1 MKLCVPVADAP
12 QGGMYSFFRNFR
24 KYLDS
29 AAVSVTDDVE
39 ADYDVLV
46 ANSWVVP
53 EAVVARAK
61 RRRPRLKVLHRI
73 DGSAAD
79 YGRDAGADVRQALV
93 DLLADATVFQSAYG
107 REVTRRRGI
116 IAGDGPVI
124 HNAVDV
130 ERFRADGPRLPLP
143 GTIRLA
149 HVAYSTNARKG
160 AAAVFGLARRR
171 ADVTFVMVG
180 RYEAPAALPPNVVM
194 LGLTDWE
201 RLPVILRSCTA
212 LLTLSE
218 NEACPNVVLEG
229 LASGLPV
236 LYKASGGTPELVGEC
251 GAAVDAETFDAALAT
266 VLARH
271 APLAAAARARAEERF
286 AFAAVFPRYL
296 DTITRAPRRPLPGP
310 ADYVRALGRL
320 RASPATVARWLA
332 SRARRA
338 SASSARA

>member
-24 KYLDS
+24 KYLDE
-29 AAVSVTDDVE
+29 AAVPVTDDSE
-39 ADYDVLV
+39 GDYDVLV

-53 EAVVARAK
+53 DALVARAK

-79 YGRDAGADVRQALV
+79 YGRDPAADVRQALV

-107 REVTRRRGI
+107 RDVTRRRRI
-116 IAGDGPVI
+116 IASDGPVV
-124 HNAVDV
+124 HNAVDI
-130 ERFRADGPRLPLP
+130 ERFRPDGPRLPLP
-143 GTIRLA
+143 GAVRLA

-160 AAAVFGLARRR
+160 AAGVFELARRR

-180 RYEAPAALPPNVVM
+180 RYDTPPALPNVVM
-194 LGLTDWE
+194 LGLADWQ
-201 RLPVILRSCTA
+201 RLPMILRSCTA

-229 LASGLPV
+229 LASGLPI
-236 LYKASGGTPELVGEC
+236 LYKASGGTPEVVAEC
-251 GAAVDAETFDAALAT
+251 GAAVDAGTFDAALAA

-271 APLAAAARARAEERF
+271 TPLAVAARARAEERF
-286 AFAAVFPRYL
+286 AFSAVFPRYL
-296 DTITRAPRRPLPGP
+296 ETITRATRRPLPGA

-320 RASPATVARWLA
+320 RASPSTVARWLA
-332 SRARRA
+332 SRARGAALSRA
-338 SASSARA
+338 GA

>member
-24 KYLDS
+24 KHLDD

-39 ADYDVLV
+39 GDYDVLI

-53 EAVVARAK
+53 DALIARAK

-79 YGRDAGADVRQALV
+79 YGRDPASDVRQALV

-107 REVTRRRGI
+107 REVTRRRRI
-116 IAGDGPVI
+116 IAGDGPVV

-130 ERFRADGPRLPLP
+130 DRFRPDGARLSLP
-143 GTIRLA
+143 GTVRLA

-160 AAAVFGLARRR
+160 AAAVFDLARRR
-171 ADVTFVMVG
+171 ADITFVMVG
-180 RYEAPAALPPNVVM
+180 RYESPPALPNVVM
-194 LGLTDWE
+194 LGLADWE
-201 RLPVILRSCTA
+201 RLPAILRSCEA

-251 GAAVDAETFDAALAT
+251 GVAVDAGTFDDALAG

-271 APLAAAARARAEERF
+271 AALAAAARARAQERF
-286 AFAAVFPRYL
+286 AFGAVFPRYL
-296 DTITRAPRRPLPGP
+296 DAVTRASRRPLPGP

-338 SASSARA
+338 ATPAAGA

>member
-1 MKLCVPVADAP
+1 
-12 QGGMYSFFRNFR
+12 MYSFFRNFR
-24 KYLDS
+24 KYLDG

-39 ADYDVLV
+39 GDYDVLV

-79 YGRDAGADVRQALV
+79 YGRDGGADVRQALV

-107 REVTRRRGI
+107 REVTRRRRI
-116 IAGDGPVI
+116 IACDGPVV

-130 ERFRADGPRLPLP
+130 DRFHPEGARLPLP
-143 GTIRLA
+143 GTVRLG

-160 AAAVFGLARRR
+160 AAAVFDLARRR
-171 ADVTFVMVG
+171 ADITFVMVG
-180 RYEAPAALPPNVVM
+180 RYEAPPALPNVVM
-194 LGLTDWE
+194 LGLADWE

-251 GAAVDAETFDAALAT
+251 GAAVDADTFDAGLAV

-271 APLAAAARARAEERF
+271 GELAHAARQRAQERF
-286 AFAAVFPRYL
+286 AFSAVFPRYL
-296 DTITRAPRRPLPGP
+296 DTVTQAARRPLPGP

-320 RASPATVARWLA
+320 RASPSTVARWLA

-338 SASSARA
+338 ATPAARA

>member
-1 MKLCVPVADAP
+1 MKLCVPVTDAP

-24 KYLDS
+24 KYL
-29 AAVSVTDDVE
+29 AATSVAVTDDVE
-39 ADYDVLV
+39 GEYDVLI

-53 EAVVARAK
+53 DALVARAK
-61 RRRPRLKVLHRI
+61 RRRPELKVLHRI

-79 YGRDAGADVRQALV
+79 YGRDPASDVRQALV

-116 IAGDGPVI
+116 IACDGPVV
-124 HNAVDV
+124 HNAVDLD
-130 ERFRADGPRLPLP
+130 RFRPDGARLPLP
-143 GTIRLA
+143 GTVRLV

-160 AAAVFGLARRR
+160 AAAVFELARRR

-180 RYEAPAALPPNVVM
+180 RYDAAPALPNVIM
-194 LGLTDWE
+194 LGLADWE

-212 LLTLSE
+212 LITLSE

-236 LYKASGGTPELVGEC
+236 LYKSSGGTPELVGEC
-251 GAAVDAETFDAALAT
+251 GAAVDGDTFDAALAT
-266 VLARH
+266 VVARH
-271 APLAAAARARAEERF
+271 AALAVAARARAEERF
-286 AFAAVFPRYL
+286 GFSAVFPRYL
-296 DTITRAPRRPLPGP
+296 DAVTRAGRRPLPGA

-320 RASPATVARWLA
+320 RASPSTVARWLA
-332 SRARRA
+332 SRARR
-338 SASSARA
+338 SALSAAGP

>member
-24 KYLDS
+24 KYLAA
-29 AAVSVTDDVE
+29 AAVSVTEDVE
-39 ADYDVLV
+39 GDYDVLI

-53 EAVVARAK
+53 DALVARAK

-79 YGRDAGADVRQALV
+79 YGRDPAADVRQALV

-107 REVTRRRGI
+107 RDATRRRRI
-116 IAGDGPVI
+116 IASDGPVV
-124 HNAVDV
+124 HNPVDV
-130 ERFRADGPRLPLP
+130 ERFHPDGPRLPLP
-143 GTIRLA
+143 GTVRLA

-160 AAAVFGLARRR
+160 AAAVFELARRR

-180 RYEAPAALPPNVVM
+180 RYDEPPALPNVVA
-194 LGLTDWE
+194 LGLADWE

-218 NEACPNVVLEG
+218 NEACSNVVLEA

-236 LYKASGGTPELVGEC
+236 LYKASGGTPELVGPC
-251 GAAVDAETFDAALAT
+251 GAAVDSDGFDDALAAVLTRHAALA
-266 VLARH
+266 V
-271 APLAAAARARAEERF
+271 AARARAEERF
-286 AFAAVFPRYL
+286 AFSAVFPRYL
-296 DTITRAPRRPLPGP
+296 ATITGATRRPLPGP
-310 ADYVRALGRL
+310 ADYVRALSRL
-320 RASPATVARWLA
+320 RASPGTVARWLA

-338 SASSARA
+338 RMPAARA

>member
-1 MKLCVPVADAP
+1 MKVCVPVVDAP

-24 KYLDS
+24 KYLDET
-29 AAVSVTDDVE
+29 ATAVTDDVE
-39 ADYDVLV
+39 SDYDVLV

-61 RRRPRLKVLHRI
+61 RRRPGLKVLHRI

-107 REVTRRRGI
+107 REVTRRRRI
-116 IAGDGPVI
+116 IAGDGPVV

-130 ERFRADGPRLPLP
+130 ERFLPDGPRLSLP
-143 GTIRLA
+143 GTVRLA

-160 AAAVFGLARRR
+160 AAAVFDLARRR

-180 RYEAPAALPPNVVM
+180 RYEAPPALPNVVL
-194 LGLTDWE
+194 LGLADWE

-218 NEACPNVVLEG
+218 NEACPNVVLEA

-251 GAAVDAETFDAALAT
+251 GAAVEADTFDDGLAA

-271 APLAAAARARAEERF
+271 AALAAAARERAQERF
-286 AFAAVFPRYL
+286 TFGAVFPRYL
-296 DTITRAPRRPLPGP
+296 DTVQRATRRPLPGP

-320 RASPATVARWLA
+320 RASPSTVARWLA
-332 SRARRA
+332 SRARGARVSAVRA
-338 SASSARA
+338 